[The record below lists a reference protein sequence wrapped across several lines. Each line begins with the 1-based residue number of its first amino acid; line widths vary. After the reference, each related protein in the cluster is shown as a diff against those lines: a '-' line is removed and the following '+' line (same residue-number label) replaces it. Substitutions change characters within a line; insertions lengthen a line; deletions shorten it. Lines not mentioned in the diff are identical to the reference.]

1 MTSSIRP
8 VRTTAVL
15 VCALAALLL
24 PAAAAEAAQDQPAP
38 TVASAQPVTGTVTGT
53 DDFGWQ

>member
-24 PAAAAEAAQDQPAP
+24 PTVAAEAAQD
-38 TVASAQPVTGTVTGT
+38 TVVSAQSVTGDTGT
-53 DDFGWQ
+53 GTNDFGWQ